1 MPNYEQLLKTVQ
13 ICHALSNMRQD
24 ILLFL
29 YDEDNNEFFILAGKK
44 ATIEVTIYPDLIV
57 EVEIGDEI

>member
-13 ICHALSNMRQD
+13 ICHALSDMRQD

-57 EVEIGDEI
+57 EVEIGNEI

>member
-13 ICHALSNMRQD
+13 VCHGLSDISQD

-29 YDEDNNEFFILAGKK
+29 YDEDSSEFFILAGKK
-44 ATIEVTIYPDLIV
+44 ATIEVTIYSDSKIK
-57 EVEIGDEI
+57 VEIGDEL

>member
-1 MPNYEQLLKTVQ
+1 
-13 ICHALSNMRQD
+13 MRQD

-29 YDEDNNEFFILAGKK
+29 YDEDTSEFFILAGKR
-44 ATIEVTIYPDLIV
+44 ARIEVTIYPDSTV